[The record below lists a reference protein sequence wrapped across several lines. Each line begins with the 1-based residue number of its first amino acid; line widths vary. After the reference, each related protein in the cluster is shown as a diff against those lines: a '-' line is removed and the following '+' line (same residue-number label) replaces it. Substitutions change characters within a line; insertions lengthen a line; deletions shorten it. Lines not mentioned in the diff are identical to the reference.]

1 MEDFKID
8 KENTFNVRDVAAVH
22 KLAEKIYV
30 AGFANSDDNGYVTA
44 SDAWDY
50 AVGFHSHALAMW
62 ELSDLP
68 TDEQGNFI
76 MEEK

>member
-8 KENTFNVRDVAAVH
+8 KESTFTKRDLRRVH
-22 KLAEKIYV
+22 QLAMEIYV
-30 AGFANSDDNGYVTA
+30 AGFANSDDNGYVTV

-62 ELSDLP
+62 DLADLSEDWV
-68 TDEQGNFI
+68 
-76 MEEK
+76 EEI

>member
-8 KENTFNVRDVAAVH
+8 RENTFTVRDVAEVH

-30 AGFANSDDNGYVTA
+30 ASFANSDDNGYVTA

-62 ELSDLP
+62 DLSDLP
-68 TDEQGNFI
+68 TDEQGNCI
-76 MEEK
+76 EEEK